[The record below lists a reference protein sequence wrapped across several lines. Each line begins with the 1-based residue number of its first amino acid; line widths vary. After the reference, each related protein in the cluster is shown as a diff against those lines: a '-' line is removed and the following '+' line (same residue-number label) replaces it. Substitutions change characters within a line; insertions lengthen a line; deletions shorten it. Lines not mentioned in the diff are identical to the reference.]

1 IGTSVPAATGVP
13 PEVLRSVARAIT
25 AVPEE
30 LHVHKRLSKWLASR
44 PESLDKDEVDW
55 SFGEALAFG
64 TLLLEGKKIR
74 LTGEDTRRGT
84 FSQRH
89 AVLVDQ
95 ETGEE
100 YVPLQHLEA
109 ARAKFFGYDSLLSGV
124 AVVGFGDGYR
134 EAV

>member
-1 IGTSVPAATGVP
+1 FHALPAARQPAFDEPKHPSQPPAIQWTRPVALGTSAPAATGVP

-55 SFGEALAFG
+55 SFGEALSFG

-74 LTGEDTRRGT
+74 LTSEGTRRGT

-100 YVPLQHLEA
+100 YVPLQ
-109 ARAKFFGYDSLLSGV
+109 
-124 AVVGFGDGYR
+124 
-134 EAV
+134 